1 MFSRI
6 RNLFGTAVLFALV
19 LGVISAERSFAQ
31 TTVEILATDLADDP
45 DSVANSKKAYEKVNA
60 KIAAAGVTGGTVVM
74 FPRGEFKD
82 VGEIL
87 VADKDGAAGT
97 AATATDA
104 AVLPK
109 PITLRGNGTVFTG
122 KIMINVQE
130 STYITIEGFTFKD
143 VQVPDFFTHNYK
155 HKTDSNVMLAVSE
168 APHEVW
174 EYEPVGTVWLNTG
187 IQMVSGSTVS
197 DCPSGGPVNNV
208 TIRDNEFRN
217 TPVHGIN
224 VAAGSSGHVNG
235 GAYVQCKNTSAIEI
249 SGNVF
254 IGIGLGSNA
263 DYLDADKTLP
273 GNRNWKS
280 AIRSAIAYG
289 WTVRGNYIGAERDG
303 TPAKGAT
310 SSGIIVGD
318 AFGETLV
325 ENNVVNGTAASGI
338 IVGQSSSTS
347 DKAAAAAAKITIRNN
362 RVTNSRND
370 AYFTHLWADS
380 FSSADT
386 GRVPTNGYIGPWT
399 QGAGMI
405 TSSTYGPGLTDK
417 QADELLKPRIHR
429 LPSGFTRPNLPDSG
443 SRSRAVST
451 VVTYDADGARTNTGD
466 AHPLDT
472 PGTTGGSPTN
482 VPELSTIR
490 NLKPGLEA
498 GLELNR
504 LTAKSIVVE
513 NNELT
518 DNVVGLVVCPSW
530 YCYAD
535 HPFQTVLPASQ
546 TPAAGTLTVP
556 TLTANRIYDN
566 RKRTDMPREFVI
578 ADVVNALTGTNTG
591 AGKNVLVLA
600 GNYLG
605 ASPEVQGA
613 VNTDDLAM
621 MDDPDVGRKE
631 TDAPELPSTGGATF
645 TGTTVTL
652 TYGEALD
659 GESVPAAA
667 AFTVTQTDSDG
678 LSAEITVSK
687 VEINGMNVIL
697 TLAKAP
703 GSDNSVTVAYDP
715 TKAGSGTGVGP
726 IQDAA
731 GNAAAAIGSR
741 MVAAAPVEPPEEPM
755 TEEPMTGGTATG
767 GDGGCALAS
776 GGKGGIDLGVLLPL
790 MTLAA
795 LSFGLRRGSKES
807 VAIR

>member
-1 MFSRI
+1 MTYLRI
-6 RNLFGTAVLFALV
+6 SGFLSIAVIFALV

-31 TTVEILATDLADDP
+31 TTVEILATDLADDA
-45 DSVANSKKAYEKVNA
+45 DSVTNSKKAYEKVNA

-87 VADKDGAAGT
+87 VVDKDGTAGT
-97 AATATDA
+97 AATATEA
-104 AVLPK
+104 AVLAK

-174 EYEPVGTVWLNTG
+174 EYEYMGTVWLNTG
-187 IQMVSGSTVS
+187 IQLGTGSTVS
-197 DCPSGGPVNNV
+197 DCPSDGPVNNV
-208 TIRDNEFRN
+208 TIRNNEFRN

-224 VAAGSSGHVNG
+224 AAAGPSGHVEG
-235 GAYVQCKNTSAIEI
+235 GDVYVRCLNTSAIEI

-263 DYLDADKTLP
+263 DYLDADKTIP
-273 GNRNWKS
+273 GNRNWKY
-280 AIRSAIAYG
+280 AVRGNRSYG
-289 WTVRGNYIGAERDG
+289 WTVRGNYIGTERDG
-303 TPAKGAT
+303 TPAAGT
-310 SSGIIVGD
+310 TYNGIKISK

-338 IVGQSSSTS
+338 VVGQSSSTS
-347 DKAAAAAAKITIRNN
+347 DEDAAAAAKITIRNN
-362 RVTNSRND
+362 RVTNSRHD

-380 FSSADT
+380 FDPASA
-386 GRVPTNGYIGPWT
+386 GGVPTNGYIGPNT
-399 QGAGMI
+399 PGAGML
-405 TSSTYGPGLTDK
+405 TSGTYGPGLTDE
-417 QADELLKPRIHR
+417 QADELLKPRIYR

-443 SRSRAVST
+443 SRAVST
-451 VVTYDADGARTNTGD
+451 VVTYDAGGNRQNDGDTF
-466 AHPLDT
+466 PLEES
-472 PGTTGGSPTN
+472 PGTHN
-482 VPELSTIR
+482 NIPERATIR
-490 NLKPGLEA
+490 NLKPGISAGIELE
-498 GLELNR
+498 R
-504 LTAKSIVVE
+504 LTAKTINVE

-518 DNVVGLVVCPSW
+518 DNVVGLVVCPATS
-530 YCYAD
+530 CYAD
-535 HPFQTVLPASQ
+535 HPFPSLK
-546 TPAAGTLTVP
+546 AAGEITNTFRVP

-578 ADVVNALTGTNTG
+578 ADVVNALTETNTG
-591 AGKNVLVLA
+591 AGKNVLILA

-652 TYGEALD
+652 AYGEALD

-667 AFTVTQTDSDG
+667 AFTVTQTDSDD

-703 GSDNSVTVAYDP
+703 GSGNSLTVSYDP

-755 TEEPMTGGTATG
+755 MPDGGTGTPATTG

-776 GGKGGIDLGVLLPL
+776 GGGGADLGMLLPMML
-790 MTLAA
+790 VMFAFVLIGRA
-795 LSFGLRRGSKES
+795 KEA
-807 VAIR
+807 V

>member
-1 MFSRI
+1 M
-6 RNLFGTAVLFALV
+6 LFLRV
-19 LGVISAERSFAQ
+19 LGSAVFFFLAFGMIFADGGLVRAQ
-31 TTVEILATDLADDP
+31 TTVEILATDLVDDE

-87 VADKDGAAGT
+87 VVDKDGTAGT

-122 KIMINVQE
+122 KIVINVQE

-155 HKTDSNVMLAVSE
+155 HKTDSNVMQAISE

-174 EYEPVGTVWLNTG
+174 EYQSMGTVWLNTG
-187 IQMVSGSTVS
+187 IQLAAGSTDS
-197 DCPSGGPVNNV
+197 DCPSDGPINNV
-208 TIRDNEFRN
+208 TIRNNEFRN

-224 VAAGSSGHVNG
+224 VAAGPSGHVGNNG
-235 GAYVQCKNTSAIEI
+235 GYYARCKNTSAIEI

-273 GNRNWKS
+273 GNRNSKS
-280 AIRSAIAYG
+280 AIQSGKAYG
-289 WTVRGNYIGAERDG
+289 WTVRGNYVGAERDG
-303 TPAKGAT
+303 TLAT
-310 SSGIIVGD
+310 GTTWLGIKID
-318 AFGETLV
+318 NAFGKTLI
-325 ENNVVNGTAASGI
+325 ENNVVNGTASSGI
-338 IVGQSSSTS
+338 VVGGDGSTG
-347 DKAAAAAAKITIRNN
+347 DNAADDAEITIRNN

-380 FSSADT
+380 FSSAST

-399 QGAGMI
+399 PGAGML

-535 HPFQTVLPASQ
+535 HPFQTILPASQ
-546 TPAAGTLTVP
+546 TPAADTLKVP

-566 RKRTDMPREFVI
+566 RKRTDMPNQFVI
-578 ADVVNALTGTNTG
+578 ADVVNALTETNTG
-591 AGKNVLVLA
+591 AGKNVLILA

-605 ASPEVQGA
+605 ASPEVEGA
-613 VNTDDLAM
+613 VNTDDLLA
-621 MDDPDVGRKE
+621 MDDPDVGPKE
-631 TDAPELPSTGGATF
+631 TDAPELPSTGGAMF

-667 AFTVTQTDSDG
+667 AFTVTQTDSDD
-678 LSAEITVSK
+678 LSAEITVSN
-687 VEINGMNVIL
+687 VEIDGMSVIL

-703 GSDNSVTVAYDP
+703 GSGNSVTVSYDP

-731 GNAAAAIGSR
+731 GNAAAAIDSR
-741 MVAAAPVEPPEEPM
+741 MVAAAAPVEPEEPM
-755 TEEPMTGGTATG
+755 TEEPMTGGGTAATG

-776 GGKGGIDLGVLLPL
+776 GGSGIDLGMLLLTVVPFAFVLI
-790 MTLAA
+790 
-795 LSFGLRRGSKES
+795 RRAKEA
-807 VAIR
+807 V

>member
-1 MFSRI
+1 MTYLRI
-6 RNLFGTAVLFALV
+6 AGFLSMAVIFALV

-45 DSVANSKKAYEKVNA
+45 ETVANSKKAYEKVNA

-87 VADKDGAAGT
+87 VVDKDGTAGT

-109 PITLRGNGTVFTG
+109 PITLRGDGTVFTG
-122 KIMINVQE
+122 KIMINVQD
-130 STYITIEGFTFKD
+130 SSYITIEGFTFRD
-143 VQVPDFFTHNYK
+143 TQVPDFFTHNYK
-155 HKTDSNVMLAVSE
+155 HKTDSNVMQAVSE

-174 EYEPVGTVWLNTG
+174 EYESVGTVWLNTG
-187 IQMVSGSTVS
+187 IQLGAGSTL
-197 DCPSGGPVNNV
+197 CPWPVGPINNV

-224 VAAGSSGHVNG
+224 VAAGPSGHVEG
-235 GAYVQCKNTSAIEI
+235 GDVFVRCLNTSDIEI
-249 SGNVF
+249 SDNVF

-273 GNRNWKS
+273 GNRNSKS
-280 AIRSAIAYG
+280 AIQSG
-289 WTVRGNYIGAERDG
+289 VSVDWTVRGNYVGAERDG
-303 TPAKGAT
+303 TLAKGT
-310 SSGIIVGD
+310 TYVGINIEI
-318 AFGETLV
+318 AFGEILV
-325 ENNVVNGTAASGI
+325 ENNMVNGTAASGI
-338 IVGQSSSTS
+338 IVGQTLLAGNKNRS
-347 DKAAAAAAKITIRNN
+347 AASKITIRNN
-362 RVTNSRND
+362 KVTNSRND

-380 FSSADT
+380 FSPESASGT
-386 GRVPTNGYIGPWT
+386 PTNGYIGPRT
-399 QGAGMI
+399 RGAGVL

-417 QADELLKPRIHR
+417 QADELLKPRIYR
-429 LPSGFTRPNLPDSG
+429 LPSGFTKPNLPGSG

-451 VVTYDADGARTNTGD
+451 VVTYDAGGNRQNDGDTY
-466 AHPLDT
+466 PLEAS
-472 PGTTGGSPTN
+472 PGTPDN
-482 VPELSTIR
+482 IPELSTIR

-535 HPFQTVLPASQ
+535 HPFPSLNV
-546 TPAAGTLTVP
+546 AGEITNTFKVP

-578 ADVVNALTGTNTG
+578 ADVVNALTETDTG
-591 AGKNVLVLA
+591 AGKNVLILA

-621 MDDPDVGRKE
+621 MDDANVGPKE
-631 TDAPELPSTGGATF
+631 TEAPALPSTGGATF

-667 AFTVTQTDSDG
+667 AFTVTQTDSDD
-678 LSAEITVSK
+678 LSAEITVSN
-687 VEINGMNVIL
+687 VEIDGMNVIL

-703 GSDNSVTVAYDP
+703 GSGNSVTVAYDP

-726 IQDAA
+726 IRDAA
-731 GNAAAAIGSR
+731 GNAAAAIDSR

-755 TEEPMTGGTATG
+755 MPDGGTGTPATS
-767 GDGGCALAS
+767 DGGCALAS
-776 GGKGGIDLGVLLPL
+776 GGGGADLGLLLPMML
-790 MTLAA
+790 VMFAFVL
-795 LSFGLRRGSKES
+795 
-807 VAIR
+807 IRKAKDAV